1 MFTLGPSLMLYTGD
15 MFSQQSDVDVVI
27 RADIIIAAEVSQQVI
42 QSALD
47 MGQFTVWR

>member
-1 MFTLGPSLMLYTGD
+1 MLYTGN
-15 MFSQQSDVDVVI
+15 MFSQSGTDVII
-27 RADIIIAAEVSQQVI
+27 RADIIIAAEPSQQVI